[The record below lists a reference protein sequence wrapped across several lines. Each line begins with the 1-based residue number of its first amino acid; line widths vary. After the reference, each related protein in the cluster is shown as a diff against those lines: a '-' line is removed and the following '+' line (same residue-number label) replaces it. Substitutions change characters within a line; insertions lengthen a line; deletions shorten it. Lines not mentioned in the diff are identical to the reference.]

1 MSLSIDQAFVKQ
13 FEADVHLAYQ
23 QTGTKLRSTVRSKN
37 GVIGASTVFQKV
49 GRGTAETKE
58 RHELVPVM
66 NLTHTAIEC
75 LLADYYAGDWVDA
88 LDELKT
94 NIDERRVV
102 ASAGAYAL
110 GRKTDELIIDAMSNA
125 TKIVGAG
132 TTGLTK
138 TLILSAVEYLN
149 EKDIPDDG
157 RRFCVVGVKQWNEL
171 LGLEEFTSA
180 DYVGNGALIGGFE
193 TKKWLGINW
202 VLHNGLPEDDGKRDC
217 FMYHASAIG
226 HASGQDVKTDI
237 SWNGERA
244 AHFVC
249 NSMSQGAALI
259 DNDGIACI
267 RCAE

>member
-1 MSLSIDQAFVKQ
+1 MSLTIDHAFVKQ

-37 GVIGASTVFQKV
+37 GVTGASTVFQKV
-49 GRGTAETKE
+49 GKGTAATKE

-66 NLTHTAIEC
+66 NLQHTPVEC
-75 LLADYYAGDWVDA
+75 QLADYYAGDWVDA

-110 GRKTDELIIDAMSNA
+110 GRKTDELIINAMSGA
-125 TKIVGAG
+125 LTVAG
-132 TTGLTK
+132 TGATGLSK
-138 TLILSAVEYLN
+138 DLILSAVEYLN

-157 RRFCVVGVKQWNEL
+157 RRFCVVGVHQWNEL
-171 LGLEEFTSA
+171 LSLEEFTNA
-180 DYVGNGALIGGFE
+180 DYVGTGALVGGFE
-193 TKKWLGINW
+193 TKKWLGVNW
-202 VLHNGLPEDDGKRDC
+202 LLHNGLPEDDGVRDC
-217 FMYHASAIG
+217 FMYHASAVG

-249 NSMSQGAALI
+249 NSMSQGACLI
-259 DNDGIACI
+259 DNAGIVKI
-267 RCAE
+267 SCAE

>member
-1 MSLSIDQAFVKQ
+1 MSLSIDQAFIKQ

-23 QTGTKLRSTVRSKN
+23 QTGTKLRSTVRSKT
-37 GVIGASTVFQKV
+37 GVVGSTTVFQKV
-49 GRGTAETKE
+49 GRGTAATKE
-58 RHELVPVM
+58 RNQLVPVM
-66 NLTHTAIEC
+66 NLEHTPVEC
-75 LLADYYAGDWVDA
+75 QLTDYYAGDWIDA

-110 GRKTDELIIDAMSNA
+110 GRKTDELIIAAMANA
-125 TKIVGAG
+125 TNGVGNG

-138 TLILSAVEYLN
+138 DLILSAVETMN
-149 EKDIPDDG
+149 AKDIPDDG
-157 RRFCVVGVKQWNEL
+157 GRFCVVGVHQWNEL
-171 LGLEEFTSA
+171 LSLEEFTSA
-180 DYVGNGALIGGFE
+180 DYVGDGVLVNGFDV
-193 TKKWLGINW
+193 KKWLGINW
-202 VLHNGLPEDDGKRDC
+202 VLHNGLPVASGRNC

-249 NSMSQGAALI
+249 NSMSQGAVLI
-259 DNDGIACI
+259 DNDGIVKI
-267 RCAE
+267 KCAE